1 MYTNKIGSRRDVVL
15 SGLALSLASLP
26 TMAQSTGDESV
37 EEVVVLGSYAQSL
50 KNAIDK
56 KRNAD
61 GVVDAITAEDI
72 GKYPDTN
79 LAESLARI
87 TGVSI
92 DRFNGEGSR
101 VTVRGLGPDFNLVTL
116 NGRSMPTVGGRSFDF
131 ADISPHGIAAVE
143 VYKTGNA
150 AIPTGGIGA
159 TINMV
164 TTKPLDAPGF
174 VGVVEA
180 SALDA
185 YSVKGDDYTP
195 QIMGIFSNTFAD
207 DTIGVSLSAS
217 HQVRHNREEQARVD
231 NWRPNVNPTD
241 PNAVWENNNKRAD
254 GTTWYPQN
262 AGYNIA
268 DNETERTNAQF
279 TLQWQPS
286 DDVRATLDYTHS
298 DYKFFGDR
306 RGLGI
311 WFNGFG
317 STTQAVTN
325 ERGTY
330 TFVEEAGGDYA
341 VNIGAGGKYNENNSV
356 GINLE
361 WNASD
366 SLTVTFDAHDSDAEG
381 KGDPKWGSDTY
392 MITGNTSY
400 WGDAMG
406 EPTANINRKS
416 ANYYSSGVH
425 RWTFDLVGGQE
436 ALLPSDL
443 GTLFLGASDYYSSND
458 MSQYQLSGLWEN
470 QDDSAL
476 KSVKFGVS
484 KSEQEWIN
492 QSMFSGQLPAG
503 WWGYSESYVPDDAW
517 VANSLAGWLSDAANS
532 GNYGVTYYW
541 DMPVDLIAHYYETMG
556 FADAEGV
563 SRTYDGPGG
572 GPIAGWYCCYAGEW
586 GPDYRDAEGY
596 GHINAGPIDTDARVM
611 EENTSYYIQAD
622 FETEFNG
629 MPVDVVTGLRY
640 ETSDVTAAGLETP
653 IVNIAWVG
661 GNEFSYIQGEK
672 DFTTGYGDNK
682 FFLPSI
688 DAKVGI
694 SDDEIVRFS
703 YSRTITRPGIGSL
716 RSTTDFPGTPKIGQR
731 KANVGNTELL
741 PYVSDN
747 IDVTYENYYAEG
759 SYFAISYW
767 RKVVDNF
774 LQSRTTQE
782 SVNGIRDVYFGQAAD
797 ACRASIVAEGN
808 IATDPL
814 VYACLTAGAAGV
826 SLLPDGDD
834 PLALFDVTREVNEET
849 GTLYGF
855 ELAAQHLFEDGYGI
869 TANYTTVNG
878 DVEADRDAI
887 GYQFALTGMSDSAN
901 LSGFYETDRYSVRL
915 SWNWRDE
922 FLGGFDQHSSPVFT
936 EEYEQWDL
944 NATYNLNDNAEL
956 FVQGLNLTEEV
967 VRTYVRYPEQLLAL
981 GQYGTT
987 WVIGGRY
994 RF

>member
-1 MYTNKIGSRRDVVL
+1 
-15 SGLALSLASLP
+15 
-26 TMAQSTGDESV
+26 
-37 EEVVVLGSYAQSL
+37 
-50 KNAIDK
+50 
-56 KRNAD
+56 
-61 GVVDAITAEDI
+61 
-72 GKYPDTN
+72 
-79 LAESLARI
+79 
-87 TGVSI
+87 
-92 DRFNGEGSR
+92 
-101 VTVRGLGPDFNLVTL
+101 
-116 NGRSMPTVGGRSFDF
+116 
-131 ADISPHGIAAVE
+131 
-143 VYKTGNA
+143 
-150 AIPTGGIGA
+150 
-159 TINMV
+159 
-164 TTKPLDAPGF
+164 
-174 VGVVEA
+174 
-180 SALDA
+180 
-185 YSVKGDDYTP
+185 
-195 QIMGIFSNTFAD
+195 
-207 DTIGVSLSAS
+207 
-217 HQVRHNREEQARVD
+217 
-231 NWRPNVNPTD
+231 
-241 PNAVWENNNKRAD
+241 
-254 GTTWYPQN
+254 
-262 AGYNIA
+262 
-268 DNETERTNAQF
+268 
-279 TLQWQPS
+279 
-286 DDVRATLDYTHS
+286 
-298 DYKFFGDR
+298 
-306 RGLGI
+306 
-311 WFNGFG
+311 
-317 STTQAVTN
+317 
-325 ERGTY
+325 
-330 TFVEEAGGDYA
+330 
-341 VNIGAGGKYNENNSV
+341 
-356 GINLE
+356 
-361 WNASD
+361 
-366 SLTVTFDAHDSDAEG
+366 
-381 KGDPKWGSDTY
+381 
-392 MITGNTSY
+392 
-400 WGDAMG
+400 
-406 EPTANINRKS
+406 
-416 ANYYSSGVH
+416 
-425 RWTFDLVGGQE
+425 
-436 ALLPSDL
+436 
-443 GTLFLGASDYYSSND
+443 

-492 QSMFSGQLPAG
+492 QSMYSGQLPAG

-541 DMPVDLIAHYYETMG
+541 DMPVELIAHYYETMG

-640 ETSDVTAAGLETP
+640 ETSDVTASGLETP

-661 GNEFSYIQGEK
+661 GNEFSYVEGEK

-731 KANVGNTELL
+731 KANVGNTQLL

-797 ACRASIVAEGN
+797 ACRVSIVAEGN

-901 LSGFYETDRYSVRL
+901 LSGFYETDKYSVRL

-944 NATYNLNDNAEL
+944 NATYNLNDNVEL

>member
-1 MYTNKIGSRRDVVL
+1 
-15 SGLALSLASLP
+15 
-26 TMAQSTGDESV
+26 
-37 EEVVVLGSYAQSL
+37 
-50 KNAIDK
+50 
-56 KRNAD
+56 
-61 GVVDAITAEDI
+61 
-72 GKYPDTN
+72 
-79 LAESLARI
+79 
-87 TGVSI
+87 
-92 DRFNGEGSR
+92 
-101 VTVRGLGPDFNLVTL
+101 
-116 NGRSMPTVGGRSFDF
+116 
-131 ADISPHGIAAVE
+131 
-143 VYKTGNA
+143 
-150 AIPTGGIGA
+150 
-159 TINMV
+159 
-164 TTKPLDAPGF
+164 
-174 VGVVEA
+174 
-180 SALDA
+180 
-185 YSVKGDDYTP
+185 
-195 QIMGIFSNTFAD
+195 
-207 DTIGVSLSAS
+207 
-217 HQVRHNREEQARVD
+217 
-231 NWRPNVNPTD
+231 
-241 PNAVWENNNKRAD
+241 
-254 GTTWYPQN
+254 
-262 AGYNIA
+262 
-268 DNETERTNAQF
+268 
-279 TLQWQPS
+279 
-286 DDVRATLDYTHS
+286 
-298 DYKFFGDR
+298 
-306 RGLGI
+306 
-311 WFNGFG
+311 
-317 STTQAVTN
+317 
-325 ERGTY
+325 
-330 TFVEEAGGDYA
+330 
-341 VNIGAGGKYNENNSV
+341 
-356 GINLE
+356 
-361 WNASD
+361 
-366 SLTVTFDAHDSDAEG
+366 
-381 KGDPKWGSDTY
+381 
-392 MITGNTSY
+392 
-400 WGDAMG
+400 
-406 EPTANINRKS
+406 
-416 ANYYSSGVH
+416 
-425 RWTFDLVGGQE
+425 
-436 ALLPSDL
+436 
-443 GTLFLGASDYYSSND
+443 
-458 MSQYQLSGLWEN
+458 
-470 QDDSAL
+470 
-476 KSVKFGVS
+476 
-484 KSEQEWIN
+484 
-492 QSMFSGQLPAG
+492 
-503 WWGYSESYVPDDAW
+503 
-517 VANSLAGWLSDAANS
+517 
-532 GNYGVTYYW
+532 
-541 DMPVDLIAHYYETMG
+541 MPVELIAHYYETMG

-586 GPDYRDAEGY
+586 GSDYRDAEGY

-661 GNEFSYIQGEK
+661 GNEFSYVEGEK

-716 RSTTDFPGTPKIGQR
+716 RSTTDFPGNPKIGQR

-901 LSGFYETDRYSVRL
+901 LSGFYETDKYSVRL

-944 NATYNLNDNAEL
+944 NATYNLNDNVEL

>member
-1 MYTNKIGSRRDVVL
+1 
-15 SGLALSLASLP
+15 
-26 TMAQSTGDESV
+26 
-37 EEVVVLGSYAQSL
+37 
-50 KNAIDK
+50 
-56 KRNAD
+56 
-61 GVVDAITAEDI
+61 
-72 GKYPDTN
+72 
-79 LAESLARI
+79 
-87 TGVSI
+87 
-92 DRFNGEGSR
+92 
-101 VTVRGLGPDFNLVTL
+101 
-116 NGRSMPTVGGRSFDF
+116 
-131 ADISPHGIAAVE
+131 
-143 VYKTGNA
+143 
-150 AIPTGGIGA
+150 
-159 TINMV
+159 
-164 TTKPLDAPGF
+164 
-174 VGVVEA
+174 
-180 SALDA
+180 
-185 YSVKGDDYTP
+185 
-195 QIMGIFSNTFAD
+195 
-207 DTIGVSLSAS
+207 
-217 HQVRHNREEQARVD
+217 
-231 NWRPNVNPTD
+231 
-241 PNAVWENNNKRAD
+241 
-254 GTTWYPQN
+254 
-262 AGYNIA
+262 
-268 DNETERTNAQF
+268 
-279 TLQWQPS
+279 
-286 DDVRATLDYTHS
+286 
-298 DYKFFGDR
+298 
-306 RGLGI
+306 
-311 WFNGFG
+311 
-317 STTQAVTN
+317 
-325 ERGTY
+325 
-330 TFVEEAGGDYA
+330 
-341 VNIGAGGKYNENNSV
+341 
-356 GINLE
+356 
-361 WNASD
+361 
-366 SLTVTFDAHDSDAEG
+366 
-381 KGDPKWGSDTY
+381 
-392 MITGNTSY
+392 
-400 WGDAMG
+400 MG

-492 QSMFSGQLPAG
+492 QSMYSGQLPAG

-541 DMPVDLIAHYYETMG
+541 DMPVELIAYYYETMG

-661 GNEFSYIQGEK
+661 GNEFSYVEGEK

-716 RSTTDFPGTPKIGQR
+716 RSTTDFPGNPKIGQR

-901 LSGFYETDRYSVRL
+901 LSGFYETDKYSVRL

-944 NATYNLNDNAEL
+944 NATYNLNDNVEL